1 MKHALIYTK
10 ELEEAGL
17 SREQAQAHLEILEEI
32 VDGDMATKTD
42 VQNVKIDLKI
52 EMKMM
57 EQRIVLKMGVMLVA
71 AVGFMSALYTLV
83 H

>member
-10 ELEEAGL
+10 KLEGAGL
-17 SREQAQAHLEILEEI
+17 TREQAQAHLKILEEI

-71 AVGFMSALYTLV
+71 AVGFMSALYALV

>member
-10 ELEEAGL
+10 KLEEAGL